1 MQVGAFGFPE
11 QQRSKIEKIVK
22 LSRKHQ
28 YQLVTFDGEH
38 WPELILVFGEQ
49 ALSQPP
55 LDQLPNHLHE
65 RVVIVS
71 RNRPELTQYL
81 HVGYPLI
88 SSRVVRT
95 LDQLADKPLES
106 ESVDASADAVT
117 ATAVSEPNSEVMSEA
132 KDTPDTQVTEAPD
145 AAESNLAVSEP
156 VQVSESFETPVETP
170 VDTAVEALVDAVSE
184 VASDDTST
192 VAEPALPV
200 TETPPVEAP
209 EALETNT
216 STPETSETP
225 ETAAA
230 SDDSASDAVAEQDEP
245 SGNELTVLVVDDSAP
260 MRKALAN
267 ELEGLPIDMSIEFA
281 ENGELALEMASG
293 GNYDLIFLDIMM
305 PGIDGF
311 ETCTELRKM
320 AHVKKTPIIMLSSK
334 TSPLDEVKGIMA
346 GCSTYLTKPIVP
358 EEFKKVMLR
367 VTKWITEYRPERMA
381 AMAKLRTSVSS

>member
-117 ATAVSEPNSEVMSEA
+117 ATAVSESNSEVMSEA
-132 KDTPDTQVTEAPD
+132 KDTPDTPITEALD
-145 AAESNLAVSEP
+145 AAESNVAVSEP
-156 VQVSESFETPVETP
+156 VQVSESFEAPVEAP
-170 VDTAVEALVDAVSE
+170 AEAAVEAHVDAVSE

-200 TETPPVEAP
+200 TETPLVETP

-216 STPETSETP
+216 STSESSETP

-230 SDDSASDAVAEQDEP
+230 SDDSASDAVAEQDES

>member
-117 ATAVSEPNSEVMSEA
+117 ATAVSESNSEVMSEA
-132 KDTPDTQVTEAPD
+132 KDTPDTPITEAPD
-145 AAESNLAVSEP
+145 AAESNAVLLEP
-156 VQVSESFETPVETP
+156 VQVSESLETPVETP
-170 VDTAVEALVDAVSE
+170 VETAAETHMDAGSE

-192 VAEPALPV
+192 VAEPSLPV
-200 TETPPVEAP
+200 TETPPVEEL

-216 STPETSETP
+216 STPETSETS

-230 SDDSASDAVAEQDEP
+230 SDDSASDAVAEQDES

>member
-106 ESVDASADAVT
+106 ESADASADAAT
-117 ATAVSEPNSEVMSEA
+117 AAAVSEPNSEVVSEA

-145 AAESNLAVSEP
+145 AAESNVAVSEP
-156 VQVSESFETPVETP
+156 VQVSESLEMPVEAP
-170 VDTAVEALVDAVSE
+170 VETAVEAHVDAGSE
-184 VASDDTST
+184 VASDDRST
-192 VAEPALPV
+192 AVEPALPV
-200 TETPPVEAP
+200 TETPSVEALG
-209 EALETNT
+209 ALETNT

-230 SDDSASDAVAEQDEP
+230 SDDSASDPVAEQDEP